1 MMATMEG
8 LPSCPTV
15 FSRSSQRPYLRVKHI
30 LRFSRRRCQ
39 HGGGR
44 SSVSRMPRRRGMLRN
59 DMGTA
64 STEQSELAAATAK
77 RRTFAIISHP
87 DAGKTTLTEK
97 LLLYSGLIR
106 TAGMVRGRKGGKTAA
121 SDWMGMEQERGIS
134 ITASAMQFPY
144 KHAVINLLDTPGHQD
159 FSEDT
164 YRTLTAADS
173 AIMVIDAAKGVE
185 AQTRKLFAVC
195 RMRRIP
201 VLTFV
206 NKMDLPGRPP
216 LDLMTE
222 VEQALSIHASAVN
235 WPIGS
240 GSDFA
245 GIVTR
250 DDHRVALFSKTAHGG
265 ATKVDVQTMDLA
277 DLSTSGRVLPDV
289 MGQVEHD
296 LELLAIAGNPFTRD
310 AFLEGDVTP
319 VFFGSALTNFG
330 VESFLDAFVDLA
342 PSPTSRLADGDDGS
356 ELAIDPIDRPFS
368 AYVFKLQA
376 NMNPK
381 HRDSTAFLR
390 VCSGRFERDMVVK
403 HQRLGR
409 EVRLSR
415 PHSLVAQERSTV
427 EEAFPGDIIGI
438 INPGLFAIG
447 DTISVTGGFAFKPLP
462 QFQPEIFARI
472 RPTDVGKRK
481 AFDKGMEQ
489 MAQEGTV
496 QILRSLND
504 LESLVAAVGRLQFD
518 VLQYRLR
525 HEYRVETVL
534 DLLSYTCSAWLEGD
548 PATFK
553 TPSASMIVKDQRGRV
568 VVLFQDVV
576 MKNIGRERNPGHVL
590 KDMG

>member
-1 MMATMEG
+1 MD
-8 LPSCPTV
+8 LPQT
-15 FSRSSQRPYLRVKHI
+15 
-30 LRFSRRRCQ
+30 
-39 HGGGR
+39 
-44 SSVSRMPRRRGMLRN
+44 PRRYGMLR
-59 DMGTA
+59 DAMATDTACQQSEIAA
-64 STEQSELAAATAK
+64 STAR

-97 LLLYSGLIR
+97 LLLYSGMIR
-106 TAGMVRGRKGGKTAA
+106 TAGMVRGRKGGKAAA

-134 ITASAMQFPY
+134 ITASAMQFRY
-144 KHAVINLLDTPGHQD
+144 HKAVINLLDTPGHQD

-195 RMRRIP
+195 RLRRIP
-201 VLTFV
+201 VLTLI

-222 VEQALSIHASAVN
+222 VEQALDIHASAIN
-235 WPIGS
+235 WPVGA
-240 GSDFA
+240 GNEFA
-245 GIVTR
+245 GIVNR
-250 DDHRVALFSKTAHGG
+250 ADGRVHLFSKTAPGG
-265 ATKVDVQTMDLA
+265 AAKAALDDLA
-277 DLSTSGRVLPDV
+277 LAELYGSGRVPPDV
-289 MGQVEHD
+289 LTHLRHD
-296 LELLAIAGNPFTRD
+296 LELLDIAGNPFTREG
-310 AFLEGDVTP
+310 FLRGEVTP

-330 VESFLDAFVDLA
+330 IESFFDAFVTLA
-342 PSPTSRLADGDDGS
+342 PGPGARPADRTDGS
-356 ELAIDPIDRPFS
+356 EQLVDPIETPFS

-403 HQRLGR
+403 HHRLGR

-427 EEAFPGDIIGI
+427 EEAYPGDIIGI
-438 INPGLFAIG
+438 INPGMFAIG
-447 DTISVTGGFAFKPLP
+447 DTISLTGGFNFKPLP
-462 QFQPEIFARI
+462 HFQPEIFARI

-481 AFDKGMEQ
+481 TFDKGMRQ

-496 QILRSLND
+496 QILRSPNEM
-504 LESLVAAVGRLQFD
+504 ESLVAAVGRLQFD

-534 DLLSYTCSAWLEGD
+534 DPLPHTCSAWLEGD
-548 PATFK
+548 LDTFWP
-553 TPSASMIVKDQRGRV
+553 PSDSIILKDERDRPL
-568 VVLFQDVV
+568 VLFTDPRR
-576 MKNIGRERNPGHVL
+576 KAFARERNPEHTL
-590 KDMG
+590 RDMG

>member
-1 MMATMEG
+1 MKTDTT
-8 LPSCPTV
+8 LT
-15 FSRSSQRPYLRVKHI
+15 
-30 LRFSRRRCQ
+30 
-39 HGGGR
+39 
-44 SSVSRMPRRRGMLRN
+44 
-59 DMGTA
+59 
-64 STEQSELAAATAK
+64 SELATAIAR

-106 TAGMVRGRKGGKTAA
+106 TAGMVRGRKGGKATA

-144 KHAVINLLDTPGHQD
+144 KGAVINLLDTPGHQD

-185 AQTRKLFAVC
+185 TQTRKLFAVC

-201 VLTFV
+201 VLTLI

-222 VEQALSIHASAVN
+222 VEQALNIHASAIN

-240 GSDFA
+240 GSDFV

-250 DDHRVALFSKTAHGG
+250 ADSRVQLFSRTAHGG
-265 ATKVDVQTMDLA
+265 ATKVETDSLA
-277 DLSTSGRVLPDV
+277 LAELGATGRVSQET
-289 MGQVEHD
+289 MEQVLHD
-296 LELLAIAGNPFTRD
+296 MELLEIAGNPFTRD
-310 AFLEGDVTP
+310 QFLQGEVTP

-330 VESFLDAFVDLA
+330 VESFLDAFVELA
-342 PSPTSRLADGDDGS
+342 PSPGARPADGDDGT
-356 ELAIDPIDRPFS
+356 ELLVDPIDIPFS

-390 VCSGRFERDMVVK
+390 ICSGRFERDMVVK
-403 HQRLGR
+403 HHRLGR
-409 EVRLSR
+409 EIRLAR

-427 EEAFPGDIIGI
+427 EEAYPGDIVGI
-438 INPGLFAIG
+438 INPGVFAIG
-447 DTISVTGGFAFKPLP
+447 DTVSVTGGFNFKPLP
-462 QFQPEIFARI
+462 QFQPEIFARL

-481 AFDKGMEQ
+481 SFDKGLTQ

-496 QILRSLND
+496 QIMRNLND
-504 LESLVAAVGRLQFD
+504 QEALVAAVGRLQFE

-525 HEYRVETVL
+525 HEYRVETIL
-534 DLLSYTCSAWLEGD
+534 DTLPFTCSAWLEGD
-548 PATFK
+548 PSTFK
-553 TPSASMIVKDQRGRV
+553 SPSASMMVKDHRDRV
-568 VVLFQDVV
+568 VVLFGDQL
-576 MKNIGRERNPGHVL
+576 MKTIARDRNPDHVL
-590 KDMG
+590 RDMG

>member
-1 MMATMEG
+1 MTTDTSLFTE
-8 LPSCPTV
+8 L
-15 FSRSSQRPYLRVKHI
+15 
-30 LRFSRRRCQ
+30 
-39 HGGGR
+39 
-44 SSVSRMPRRRGMLRN
+44 VS
-59 DMGTA
+59 
-64 STEQSELAAATAK
+64 ATAR

-106 TAGMVRGRKGGKTAA
+106 TAGMVRGRKGGKATA

-195 RMRRIP
+195 RLRRIP
-201 VLTFV
+201 VLTLI

-222 VEQALSIHASAVN
+222 VERALNIHASPVN

-240 GSDFA
+240 GSEFV
-245 GIVTR
+245 GIVNR
-250 DDHRVALFSKTAHGG
+250 DDSRVALFSRTAHGG
-265 ATKVDVQTMDLA
+265 ASKVDVDTMALA
-277 DLSTSGRVLPDV
+277 NLAQSGRVSQEVLE
-289 MGQVEHD
+289 QVQHD
-296 LELLAIAGNPFTRD
+296 LELLEIAGNPFDREQ
-310 AFLEGDVTP
+310 FLQGEVTP
-319 VFFGSALTNFG
+319 VFFASALTNFG
-330 VESFLDAFVDLA
+330 IESFLDAFVRLA
-342 PSPTSRLADGDDGS
+342 PSPSARPADADDGT
-356 ELAIDPIDRPFS
+356 EILIDPIERPFS

-390 VCSGRFERDMVVK
+390 VCSGRFERDMMVK
-403 HQRLGR
+403 HHRLGR

-447 DTISVTGGFAFKPLP
+447 DTISVTGGFNFKPLP

-472 RPTDVGKRK
+472 RPSDVGKRK
-481 AFDKGMEQ
+481 PFDKGMWQ

-496 QILRSLND
+496 QIMRTLND
-504 LESLVAAVGRLQFD
+504 QEPLVAAVGRLQFD

-525 HEYRVETVL
+525 HEYRVEAIL
-534 DLLSYTCSAWLEGD
+534 DQLPFTCSAWLDGD

-553 TPSASMIVKDQRGRV
+553 PPSASMIVKDQRDRT
-568 VVLFQDVV
+568 VVLFGDQL
-576 MKNIGRERNPGHVL
+576 MKSIARDRNPGHTL
-590 KDMG
+590 RDMG

>member
-1 MMATMEG
+1 MTTEAT
-8 LPSCPTV
+8 L
-15 FSRSSQRPYLRVKHI
+15 I
-30 LRFSRRRCQ
+30 
-39 HGGGR
+39 
-44 SSVSRMPRRRGMLRN
+44 
-59 DMGTA
+59 
-64 STEQSELAAATAK
+64 SELAAATAR

-106 TAGMVRGRKGGKTAA
+106 TAGMVRGRKGGKTTA

-144 KHAVINLLDTPGHQD
+144 KDAVVNLLDTPGHQD

-201 VLTFV
+201 VLTLI

-222 VEQALSIHASAVN
+222 VEQALNIHASAIN

-240 GSDFA
+240 GSDFV

-250 DDHRVALFSKTAHGG
+250 ADSRVQLFSKTMHGG
-265 ATKVDVQTMDLA
+265 ATKVETDHVPLA
-277 DLSTSGRVLPDV
+277 ELDSTGRVSQETMAHV
-289 MGQVEHD
+289 QHD
-296 LELLAIAGNPFTRD
+296 LELLDIAGNPFSREQ
-310 AFLEGDVTP
+310 FLHGEVTP
-319 VFFGSALTNFG
+319 VFFASALTNFG
-330 VESFLDAFVDLA
+330 IESFLDAFVDLA
-342 PSPTSRLADGDDGS
+342 PGPGARSADRDDGS
-356 ELAIDPIDRPFS
+356 ELSINPIEMPFS

-390 VCSGRFERDMVVK
+390 ICSGRFERDMVVK
-403 HQRLGR
+403 HHRLGR
-409 EVRLSR
+409 DIRLAR
-415 PHSLVAQERSTV
+415 PHSLVAKERSTV
-427 EEAFPGDIIGI
+427 EEAYPGDIIGI
-438 INPGLFAIG
+438 INPGIFAIG
-447 DTISVTGGFAFKPLP
+447 DTVSLTGGFNFKPLP
-462 QFQPEIFARI
+462 QFQPEIFARL

-481 AFDKGMEQ
+481 AFDKGLSQ

-496 QILRSLND
+496 QIMKSFND
-504 LESLVAAVGRLQFD
+504 QDVLIAAVGRLQFD

-525 HEYRVETVL
+525 HEYRVETIVDAL
-534 DLLSYTCSAWLEGD
+534 PFTCSAWLEGD

-553 TPSASMIVKDQRGRV
+553 SPSASMMVKDQRDRV
-568 VVLFQDVV
+568 VILFGDQL
-576 MKNIGRERNPGHVL
+576 MKTIARDRNPDHIL
-590 KDMG
+590 RDMG

>member
-1 MMATMEG
+1 M
-8 LPSCPTV
+8 
-15 FSRSSQRPYLRVKHI
+15 
-30 LRFSRRRCQ
+30 
-39 HGGGR
+39 
-44 SSVSRMPRRRGMLRN
+44 
-59 DMGTA
+59 
-64 STEQSELAAATAK
+64 STDVTLQSELAAATAK

-106 TAGMVRGRKGGKTAA
+106 TAGMVRGRKGGKVTA
-121 SDWMGMEQERGIS
+121 SDWMAMEQERGIS

-144 KHAVINLLDTPGHQD
+144 KDAVVNLLDTPGHQD

-185 AQTRKLFAVC
+185 TQTRKLFAVC

-201 VLTFV
+201 VLTLI

-222 VEQALSIHASAVN
+222 VEQALNIHASAVN

-240 GSDFA
+240 GSDFV

-250 DDHRVALFSKTAHGG
+250 AGNRVQLFSKTAHGG
-265 ATKVDVQTMDLA
+265 ATKVNVDSLPLA
-277 DLSTSGRVLPDV
+277 DLARSRKVPPDV
-289 MGQVEHD
+289 LAQVEHD
-296 LELLAIAGNPFTRD
+296 LELLEIAGNPFSREQ
-310 AFLEGDVTP
+310 FLQGEVTP
-319 VFFGSALTNFG
+319 VFFASALTNFG
-330 VESFLDAFVDLA
+330 IENFLDAFVKLA
-342 PSPTSRLADGDDGS
+342 PCPGARQADGEGGG
-356 ELAIDPIDRPFS
+356 EITVDPIEMPFS

-390 VCSGRFERDMVVK
+390 ICSGRFERDMVVK
-403 HQRLGR
+403 HHRLGR

-415 PHSLVAQERSTV
+415 PHSLVAQDRTTV
-427 EEAFPGDIIGI
+427 EEAYPGDIIGI

-447 DTISVTGGFAFKPLP
+447 DTISLSGGFNFKPLP

-496 QILRSLND
+496 QIMKSLND
-504 LESLVAAVGRLQFD
+504 QESLVAAVGRLQFD

-525 HEYRVETVL
+525 QEYRVETIL
-534 DLLSYTCSAWLEGD
+534 ESLPFTCSAWLEGN
-548 PATFK
+548 PNTFK
-553 TPSASMIVKDQRGRV
+553 APSASMLVKDQRGRV
-568 VVLFQDVV
+568 VVLFGDNL
-576 MKNIGRERNPGHVL
+576 MKAIARDRNPDHTL
-590 KDMG
+590 KEMG

>member
-1 MMATMEG
+1 M
-8 LPSCPTV
+8 
-15 FSRSSQRPYLRVKHI
+15 LRV
-30 LRFSRRRCQ
+30 LM
-39 HGGGR
+39 
-44 SSVSRMPRRRGMLRN
+44 SSESALLN
-59 DMGTA
+59 
-64 STEQSELAAATAK
+64 ELAQATAK

-144 KHAVINLLDTPGHQD
+144 KQAVINLLDTPGHQD

-201 VLTFV
+201 VLTMI

-222 VEQALSIHASAVN
+222 VEQALDIHAAAVN

-240 GSDFA
+240 GSDFV
-245 GIVTR
+245 GIVR
-250 DDHRVALFSKTAHGG
+250 REDSRVELFSKTAHGG
-265 ATKVDVQTMDLA
+265 ATKVDVATMPLA
-277 DLSTSGRVLPDV
+277 ALAGSGRVPADV
-289 MGQVEHD
+289 MAHVQHD
-296 LELLAIAGNPFTRD
+296 LELLEIAGNPFSREE
-310 AFLEGDVTP
+310 FLRGDVTP
-319 VFFGSALTNFG
+319 VFFASALTNFG
-330 VESFLDAFVDLA
+330 IESFLDAFVDLA
-342 PSPTSRLADGDDGS
+342 PCPSARLADRDDGA
-356 ELAIDPIDRPFS
+356 ELTVDPIEMPFS

-403 HQRLGR
+403 HHRLGK

-427 EEAFPGDIIGI
+427 EEAYPGDIIGI
-438 INPGLFAIG
+438 INPGVFAIG
-447 DTISVTGGFAFKPLP
+447 DTISVTGGFNFKPLP

-489 MAQEGTV
+489 MSQEGTV
-496 QILRSLND
+496 QIMRSLND

-534 DLLSYTCSAWLEGD
+534 DALPFSCSAWLEGD

-553 TPSASMIVKDQRGRV
+553 SPSASMVVKDQRGRV
-568 VVLFQDVV
+568 VVLFGDQL
-576 MKNIGRERNPGHVL
+576 MKTIARDRNPQHTL
-590 KDMG
+590 RDMG

>member
-1 MMATMEG
+1 MRAG
-8 LPSCPTV
+8 KAFCV
-15 FSRSSQRPYLRVKHI
+15 
-30 LRFSRRRCQ
+30 
-39 HGGGR
+39 
-44 SSVSRMPRRRGMLRN
+44 RN
-59 DMGTA
+59 SLGETGVWYAAPPM
-64 STEQSELAAATAK
+64 STDVTLQSELAAATAK

-106 TAGMVRGRKGGKTAA
+106 TAGMVRGRKGGKVTA
-121 SDWMGMEQERGIS
+121 SDWMAMEQERGIS

-144 KHAVINLLDTPGHQD
+144 KDAVVNLLDTPGHQD

-185 AQTRKLFAVC
+185 TQTRKLFAVC

-201 VLTFV
+201 VLTLI

-222 VEQALSIHASAVN
+222 VEQALNIHASAVN

-240 GSDFA
+240 GSDFV

-250 DDHRVALFSKTAHGG
+250 ADNRVQLFSKTAHGG
-265 ATKVDVQTMDLA
+265 ATKVHVDSLPLA
-277 DLSTSGRVLPDV
+277 DLARGRKVPPDV
-289 MGQVEHD
+289 LAQVEHD
-296 LELLAIAGNPFTRD
+296 LELIEIAGNPFSREQ
-310 AFLEGDVTP
+310 FLQGEVTP
-319 VFFGSALTNFG
+319 VFFASALTNFG
-330 VESFLDAFVDLA
+330 IENFLDAFVKLA
-342 PSPTSRLADGDDGS
+342 PCPGARPADGEGGA
-356 ELAIDPIDRPFS
+356 EITVDPIDMPFS

-403 HQRLGR
+403 HHRLGR

-415 PHSLVAQERSTV
+415 PHSLVAQDRTTV

-438 INPGLFAIG
+438 INPGVFAIG
-447 DTISVTGGFAFKPLP
+447 DTISVSGGFNFKPLP

-496 QILRSLND
+496 QIMKSLND
-504 LESLVAAVGRLQFD
+504 QDSLVAAVGRLQFD

-525 HEYRVETVL
+525 QEYRVDTILESL
-534 DLLSYTCSAWLEGD
+534 PFSCSAWLEGN
-548 PATFK
+548 PNTFK
-553 TPSASMIVKDQRGRV
+553 RPSASMLVKDQRGRV
-568 VVLFQDVV
+568 VVLFGDNL
-576 MKNIGRERNPGHVL
+576 MKTIARDRNPDHML
-590 KDMG
+590 KEMG

>member
-1 MMATMEG
+1 MTIE
-8 LPSCPTV
+8 
-15 FSRSSQRPYLRVKHI
+15 
-30 LRFSRRRCQ
+30 
-39 HGGGR
+39 
-44 SSVSRMPRRRGMLRN
+44 
-59 DMGTA
+59 TA
-64 STEQSELAAATAK
+64 SLNELAAATAR

-106 TAGMVRGRKGGKTAA
+106 TAGMVRGRKGGKTTA

-144 KHAVINLLDTPGHQD
+144 KDAVVNLLDTPGHQD

-185 AQTRKLFAVC
+185 TQTRKLFAVC

-201 VLTFV
+201 VLTLI

-222 VEQALSIHASAVN
+222 VEQALDIHASAIN

-240 GSDFA
+240 GSDFV

-250 DDHRVALFSKTAHGG
+250 ADSQVQLFSKTMHGG
-265 ATKVDVQTMDLA
+265 ASKVETDTLPLA
-277 DLSTSGRVLPDV
+277 ELGSQGRVSQDT
-289 MGQVEHD
+289 MAQVNHD
-296 LELLAIAGNPFTRD
+296 LELLEIAGNPFTHEQ
-310 AFLEGDVTP
+310 FIQGEVTP
-319 VFFGSALTNFG
+319 VFFASALTNFG
-330 VESFLDAFVDLA
+330 IESFLDAFVELA
-342 PSPTSRLADGDDGS
+342 PSPGMRPAERDDGS
-356 ELAIDPIDRPFS
+356 ELLVNPTDMPFS

-390 VCSGRFERDMVVK
+390 ICSGRFERDMVVK
-403 HQRLGR
+403 HHRLGR
-409 EVRLSR
+409 DIRLAR

-427 EEAFPGDIIGI
+427 EEAYPGDIIGI
-438 INPGLFAIG
+438 INPGVFAIG
-447 DTISVTGGFAFKPLP
+447 DTVSLTGGFNFKPLP
-462 QFQPEIFARI
+462 QFQPEIFARL

-481 AFDKGMEQ
+481 AFDKGLSQ

-496 QILRSLND
+496 QILRSIND
-504 LESLVAAVGRLQFD
+504 QEVLIAAVGRLQFD

-525 HEYRVETVL
+525 HEYRVETIL
-534 DLLSYTCSAWLEGD
+534 DALPFTCSAWLEGD
-548 PATFK
+548 PSTFK
-553 TPSASMIVKDQRGRV
+553 SPSASMMVKDQRDRV
-568 VVLFQDVV
+568 VVLFGDQL
-576 MKNIGRERNPGHVL
+576 MKTIARDRNPDHAL
-590 KDMG
+590 LEMG

>member
-1 MMATMEG
+1 
-8 LPSCPTV
+8 
-15 FSRSSQRPYLRVKHI
+15 
-30 LRFSRRRCQ
+30 
-39 HGGGR
+39 
-44 SSVSRMPRRRGMLRN
+44 MLRAMMRT
-59 DMGTA
+59 DT
-64 STEQSELAAATAK
+64 TEHNELAIATAK

-144 KHAVINLLDTPGHQD
+144 KDAIINLLDTPGHQD

-195 RMRRIP
+195 RLRRIP
-201 VLTFV
+201 VLTLV

-222 VEQALSIHASAVN
+222 VEQALTIHASAVN

-250 DDHRVALFSKTAHGG
+250 ADNRVALFSKTAHGG
-265 ATKVDVQTMDLA
+265 ATKVDVQTMALEDLA
-277 DLSTSGRVLPDV
+277 KSGRVSPEV
-289 MGQVEHD
+289 MAQVQHD
-296 LELLAIAGNPFTRD
+296 LELLAIAGNPLSHEQ
-310 AFLEGDVTP
+310 FLGGEVTP
-319 VFFGSALTNFG
+319 VFFASALTNFG
-330 VESFLDAFVDLA
+330 VESFLDAFVQLA
-342 PSPTSRLADGDDGS
+342 PAPGARLADTDDGGEQS
-356 ELAIDPIDRPFS
+356 IDPIEQPFS

-403 HQRLGR
+403 HHRLGR
-409 EVRLSR
+409 DVRLSR

-438 INPGLFAIG
+438 INPGVFAIG
-447 DTISVTGGFAFKPLP
+447 DTISVTGGFRFKPLP

-481 AFDKGMEQ
+481 SFDKGMEQ

-534 DLLSYTCSAWLEGD
+534 DTLPFTCSAWLEGD
-548 PATFK
+548 PETFK
-553 TPSASMIVKDQRGRV
+553 RPSASMIVKDQRGRV
-568 VVLFQDVV
+568 VVLFGDHL
-576 MKNIGRERNPGHVL
+576 MKTIARDRNPDHVL

>member
-1 MMATMEG
+1 MTTDTTFA
-8 LPSCPTV
+8 
-15 FSRSSQRPYLRVKHI
+15 
-30 LRFSRRRCQ
+30 
-39 HGGGR
+39 
-44 SSVSRMPRRRGMLRN
+44 
-59 DMGTA
+59 
-64 STEQSELAAATAK
+64 SELAAAIAR

-106 TAGMVRGRKGGKTAA
+106 TAGMVRGRKGGKATA

-144 KHAVINLLDTPGHQD
+144 KGAVLNLLDTPGHQD

-185 AQTRKLFAVC
+185 TQTRKLFAVC

-201 VLTFV
+201 VLTLI

-222 VEQALSIHASAVN
+222 VEQALNIHASAIN

-240 GSDFA
+240 GSDFV

-250 DDHRVALFSKTAHGG
+250 AVNRVQLFSRTAHGG
-265 ATKVDVQTMDLA
+265 ATKVETDSLA
-277 DLSTSGRVLPDV
+277 LAELGASGRVSRET
-289 MGQVEHD
+289 MEQVLHD
-296 LELLAIAGNPFTRD
+296 LELLEIAGNPFTRD
-310 AFLEGDVTP
+310 QFLQGEVTP

-330 VESFLDAFVDLA
+330 VESFLDAFVELA
-342 PSPTSRLADGDDGS
+342 PNPGARPADGDDGT
-356 ELAIDPIDRPFS
+356 EVLVDPIDMPFS

-390 VCSGRFERDMVVK
+390 ICSGRFERDMVVK
-403 HQRLGR
+403 HHRLGR
-409 EVRLSR
+409 DIRLAR

-427 EEAFPGDIIGI
+427 EEAYPGDIVGI
-438 INPGLFAIG
+438 INPGVFAIG
-447 DTISVTGGFAFKPLP
+447 DTVSVAGGFNFRPLP
-462 QFQPEIFARI
+462 QFQPEIFARL

-481 AFDKGMEQ
+481 SFDKGLTQ

-496 QILRSLND
+496 QIMRSLND
-504 LESLVAAVGRLQFD
+504 QEALIAAVGRLQFE

-525 HEYRVETVL
+525 QEYRVETIL
-534 DLLSYTCSAWLEGD
+534 DALPFSCSAWLEGD
-548 PATFK
+548 PSTFK
-553 TPSASMIVKDQRGRV
+553 SPSASMMVKDHRDRV
-568 VVLFQDVV
+568 VVLFGDQL
-576 MKNIGRERNPGHVL
+576 MKTIARDRNPDHL
-590 KDMG
+590 LRDMG

>member
-1 MMATMEG
+1 M
-8 LPSCPTV
+8 L
-15 FSRSSQRPYLRVKHI
+15 
-30 LRFSRRRCQ
+30 
-39 HGGGR
+39 HGAMTTDT
-44 SSVSRMPRRRGMLRN
+44 SLFTELVS
-59 DMGTA
+59 
-64 STEQSELAAATAK
+64 ATAR

-106 TAGMVRGRKGGKTAA
+106 TAGMVRGRKGGKATA

-195 RMRRIP
+195 RLRRIP
-201 VLTFV
+201 VLTLI

-222 VEQALSIHASAVN
+222 VERALNIHASPVN

-240 GSDFA
+240 GSEFV
-245 GIVTR
+245 GIVNR
-250 DDHRVALFSKTAHGG
+250 DDSRVALFSRTAHGG
-265 ATKVDVQTMDLA
+265 ASKVDVDTMALA
-277 DLSTSGRVLPDV
+277 NLAQSGRVSQEVLE
-289 MGQVEHD
+289 QVQHD
-296 LELLAIAGNPFTRD
+296 LELLEIAGNPFDREQ
-310 AFLEGDVTP
+310 FLQGEVTP
-319 VFFGSALTNFG
+319 VFFASALTNFG
-330 VESFLDAFVDLA
+330 IESFLDAFVRLA
-342 PSPTSRLADGDDGS
+342 PSPSARPADADDGT
-356 ELAIDPIDRPFS
+356 EILIDPIERPFS

-390 VCSGRFERDMVVK
+390 VCSGRFERDMMVK
-403 HQRLGR
+403 HHRLGR

-447 DTISVTGGFAFKPLP
+447 DTISVTGGFNFKPLP

-472 RPTDVGKRK
+472 RPSDVGKRK
-481 AFDKGMEQ
+481 PFDKGMWQ

-496 QILRSLND
+496 QIMRTLND
-504 LESLVAAVGRLQFD
+504 QEPLVAAVGRLQFD

-525 HEYRVETVL
+525 HEYRVEAIL
-534 DLLSYTCSAWLEGD
+534 DQLPFTCSAWLDGD

-553 TPSASMIVKDQRGRV
+553 PPSASMIVKDQRDRV
-568 VVLFQDVV
+568 VVLFGDQL
-576 MKNIGRERNPGHVL
+576 MKTIARDRNPGHTL
-590 KDMG
+590 RDMG

>member
-1 MMATMEG
+1 
-8 LPSCPTV
+8 
-15 FSRSSQRPYLRVKHI
+15 
-30 LRFSRRRCQ
+30 
-39 HGGGR
+39 
-44 SSVSRMPRRRGMLRN
+44 MLRN

-481 AFDKGMEQ
+481 AFDKGIEQ

>member
-1 MMATMEG
+1 
-8 LPSCPTV
+8 
-15 FSRSSQRPYLRVKHI
+15 
-30 LRFSRRRCQ
+30 
-39 HGGGR
+39 
-44 SSVSRMPRRRGMLRN
+44 MLRHT
-59 DMGTA
+59 MRSA
-64 STEQSELAAATAK
+64 STEQSEIAAATAR

-144 KHAVINLLDTPGHQD
+144 KDAVINLLDTPGHQD

-195 RMRRIP
+195 RLRRIP

-222 VEQALSIHASAVN
+222 VEEALTIHASAVN

-277 DLSTSGRVLPDV
+277 DLSASGRVMPDV
-289 MGQVEHD
+289 MSQVEHD
-296 LELLAIAGNPFTRD
+296 LELLAIAGNPFAHDR
-310 AFLEGDVTP
+310 FLDGDVTP

-330 VESFLDAFVDLA
+330 VESFLDTFVRLA
-342 PSPTSRLADGDDGS
+342 PSPAARPADGDDG
-356 ELAIDPIDRPFS
+356 ELAIDPIERPFS

-403 HQRLGR
+403 HHRLGR
-409 EVRLSR
+409 EIRLSR

-427 EEAFPGDIIGI
+427 EEAFPGDIVGI
-438 INPGLFAIG
+438 INPGIFAIG

-496 QILRSLND
+496 QIMRSLND
-504 LESLVAAVGRLQFD
+504 LDSLVAAVGRLQFD

-534 DLLSYTCSAWLEGD
+534 DMLPFTCSAWLEGD
-548 PATFK
+548 PTTFK
-553 TPSASMIVKDQRGRV
+553 APSTSMIVKDQRGRV
-568 VVLFQDVV
+568 VVLFQDSL
-576 MKNIGRERNPGHVL
+576 MKNIGRERNRDHVL

>member
-1 MMATMEG
+1 MSTDAT
-8 LPSCPTV
+8 L
-15 FSRSSQRPYLRVKHI
+15 
-30 LRFSRRRCQ
+30 
-39 HGGGR
+39 
-44 SSVSRMPRRRGMLRN
+44 
-59 DMGTA
+59 
-64 STEQSELAAATAK
+64 QSELAAAMAK

-106 TAGMVRGRKGGKTAA
+106 TAGMVRGRKGGKVTA
-121 SDWMGMEQERGIS
+121 SDWMAMEQERGIS

-144 KHAVINLLDTPGHQD
+144 KDAIVNLLDTPGHQD

-185 AQTRKLFAVC
+185 TQTRKLFAVC

-201 VLTFV
+201 VLTLI

-222 VEQALSIHASAVN
+222 VEQALNIHASAVN

-240 GSDFA
+240 GSDFV

-250 DDHRVALFSKTAHGG
+250 ADYRVQLFSKTAHGG
-265 ATKVDVQTMDLA
+265 ATKVNVDSLPLA
-277 DLSTSGRVLPDV
+277 DLARSHKVPPDV
-289 MGQVEHD
+289 LAQVEHD
-296 LELLAIAGNPFTRD
+296 LELLEIAGNPFSREQ
-310 AFLEGDVTP
+310 FLQGEVTP
-319 VFFGSALTNFG
+319 VFFASALTNFG
-330 VESFLDAFVDLA
+330 IENFLDAFVKLA
-342 PSPTSRLADGDDGS
+342 PCPAARQADGEGGG
-356 ELAIDPIDRPFS
+356 EITVDPIEMPFS

-390 VCSGRFERDMVVK
+390 ICSGRFERDMVVK
-403 HQRLGR
+403 HHRLGR

-415 PHSLVAQERSTV
+415 PHSLVAQDRTTV
-427 EEAFPGDIIGI
+427 EEAYPGDIIGI

-447 DTISVTGGFAFKPLP
+447 DTISLSGGFNFKPLP

-496 QILRSLND
+496 QIMKSLND
-504 LESLVAAVGRLQFD
+504 QESLVAAVGRLQFD

-525 HEYRVETVL
+525 QEYRVETIL
-534 DLLSYTCSAWLEGD
+534 ESLPFTCSAWLEGN
-548 PATFK
+548 PNTFK
-553 TPSASMIVKDQRGRV
+553 APSASMLVKDQRGRV
-568 VVLFQDVV
+568 VVLFGDNL
-576 MKNIGRERNPGHVL
+576 MKTIARDRNPDHTL
-590 KDMG
+590 KEMG

>member
-1 MMATMEG
+1 M
-8 LPSCPTV
+8 L
-15 FSRSSQRPYLRVKHI
+15 
-30 LRFSRRRCQ
+30 
-39 HGGGR
+39 HGAMTTDT
-44 SSVSRMPRRRGMLRN
+44 SLL
-59 DMGTA
+59 
-64 STEQSELAAATAK
+64 SELSAAAAR

-106 TAGMVRGRKGGKTAA
+106 TAGMVRGRKGGKATA

-144 KHAVINLLDTPGHQD
+144 KQAVINLLDTPGHQD

-195 RMRRIP
+195 RLRRIP
-201 VLTFV
+201 VLTLI

-222 VEQALSIHASAVN
+222 VEQALNIHASAVN

-240 GSDFA
+240 GSEFV
-245 GIVTR
+245 GIVNR
-250 DDHRVALFSKTAHGG
+250 ENSHVELFSRTAHGG
-265 ATKVDVQTMDLA
+265 ATKVDVDTMALA
-277 DLSTSGRVLPDV
+277 NLAQSGRVSQEVLE
-289 MGQVEHD
+289 QVRHD
-296 LELLAIAGNPFTRD
+296 LELLEIAGNPFDREL
-310 AFLEGDVTP
+310 FLQGEVTP
-319 VFFGSALTNFG
+319 VFFASALTNFG
-330 VESFLDAFVDLA
+330 IESFLDAFVKLA
-342 PSPTSRLADGDDGS
+342 PSPGARLADAENGS
-356 ELAIDPIDRPFS
+356 ELSIDPIERPFS

-390 VCSGRFERDMVVK
+390 VCSGRFERDMLVK
-403 HQRLGR
+403 HHRLGR

-447 DTISVTGGFAFKPLP
+447 DTISTTGGFNFKPLP

-472 RPTDVGKRK
+472 RPSDVGKRK
-481 AFDKGMEQ
+481 PFDKGMWQ

-496 QILRSLND
+496 QIMHSLHD
-504 LESLVAAVGRLQFD
+504 QEPLVAAVGRLQFD

-525 HEYRVETVL
+525 SEYRVETML
-534 DLLSYTCSAWLEGD
+534 DQLPFTCSAWLDGD

-553 TPSASMIVKDQRGRV
+553 APSASMIVKDQRDRI
-568 VVLFQDVV
+568 VVLFGDQL
-576 MKNIGRERNPGHVL
+576 MKSIARDRNPGHTL
-590 KDMG
+590 RDMG

>member
-1 MMATMEG
+1 MTN
-8 LPSCPTV
+8 PTAL
-15 FSRSSQRPYLRVKHI
+15 Q
-30 LRFSRRRCQ
+30 
-39 HGGGR
+39 G
-44 SSVSRMPRRRGMLRN
+44 
-59 DMGTA
+59 
-64 STEQSELAAATAK
+64 ELAAATAQ

-106 TAGMVRGRKGGKTAA
+106 TAGMVRGRKGGKSTA

-144 KHAVINLLDTPGHQD
+144 KGAVINLLDTPGHQD

-185 AQTRKLFAVC
+185 TQTRKLFAVC

-201 VLTFV
+201 VLTLI

-222 VEQALSIHASAVN
+222 VEQALNIHASAMN

-240 GSDFA
+240 GSDFV

-250 DDHRVALFSKTAHGG
+250 ADSRVQLFSKTMRGG
-265 ATKVDVQTMDLA
+265 ATKVETDTLPLA
-277 DLSTSGRVLPDV
+277 ELSAHSRVSQET
-289 MGQVEHD
+289 MGQVLHD
-296 LELLAIAGNPFTRD
+296 LELLDIAGNSFTREQ
-310 AFLEGDVTP
+310 FLHGEITP
-319 VFFGSALTNFG
+319 VFFASALTNFG
-330 VESFLDAFVDLA
+330 IESFLDAFVELA
-342 PSPTSRLADGDDGS
+342 PSPGSRPADQEDGG
-356 ELAIDPIDRPFS
+356 ELSVDPIEMPFS

-390 VCSGRFERDMVVK
+390 ICSGRFERDMVVK
-403 HQRLGR
+403 HHRLGR
-409 EVRLSR
+409 DIRLTR

-427 EEAFPGDIIGI
+427 EEAYPGDIIGI
-438 INPGLFAIG
+438 INPGVFAIG
-447 DTISVTGGFAFKPLP
+447 DTVSLTGGFNFKPLP
-462 QFQPEIFARI
+462 QFQPEIFARL

-481 AFDKGMEQ
+481 PFDKGLSQ

-496 QILRSLND
+496 QIMKSFND
-504 LESLVAAVGRLQFD
+504 QEILIAAVGRLQFD

-525 HEYRVETVL
+525 HEYRVESIL
-534 DLLSYTCSAWLEGD
+534 DALPFSCSAWLDGD
-548 PATFK
+548 PSTFK
-553 TPSASMIVKDQRGRV
+553 SPSASMMVKDQRDRI
-568 VVLFQDVV
+568 VVLFGDQL
-576 MKNIGRERNPGHVL
+576 MKTIARDRNPDHVL
-590 KDMG
+590 RDMG

>member
-1 MMATMEG
+1 MT
-8 LPSCPTV
+8 
-15 FSRSSQRPYLRVKHI
+15 
-30 LRFSRRRCQ
+30 
-39 HGGGR
+39 
-44 SSVSRMPRRRGMLRN
+44 
-59 DMGTA
+59 
-64 STEQSELAAATAK
+64 TETTPLSELAAAIAR

-106 TAGMVRGRKGGKTAA
+106 TAGMVRGRKGGKTTA

-144 KHAVINLLDTPGHQD
+144 KDAVVNLLDTPGHQD

-185 AQTRKLFAVC
+185 TQTRKLFAVC

-201 VLTFV
+201 VLTLI

-222 VEQALSIHASAVN
+222 VEQALDIHASAIN

-240 GSDFA
+240 GSDFI
-245 GIVTR
+245 GIVSRT
-250 DDHRVALFSKTAHGG
+250 DNRVQLFSKTMRGG
-265 ATKVDVQTMDLA
+265 ATKVETNTLPLA
-277 DLSTSGRVLPDV
+277 ELHSNGRVSQEA
-289 MGQVEHD
+289 MAQVQHD
-296 LELLAIAGNPFTRD
+296 LELLEIAGNPFTREQ
-310 AFLEGDVTP
+310 FLQGAVTP
-319 VFFGSALTNFG
+319 VFFASALTNFG
-330 VESFLDAFVDLA
+330 IESFLDTFVDLA
-342 PSPTSRLADGDDGS
+342 PSPGMRPADSDDGS
-356 ELAIDPIDRPFS
+356 ELFINPTNMPFS

-390 VCSGRFERDMVVK
+390 ICSGRFERDMVVK
-403 HQRLGR
+403 HH
-409 EVRLSR
+409 RLSRDIRLAR

-427 EEAFPGDIIGI
+427 EEAYPGDIIGI
-438 INPGLFAIG
+438 INPGVFAIG
-447 DTISVTGGFAFKPLP
+447 DTVSLTGGFNFKPLP
-462 QFQPEIFARI
+462 QFQAELFARL

-481 AFDKGMEQ
+481 AFDKGLSQ

-496 QILRSLND
+496 QIMRSLND
-504 LESLVAAVGRLQFD
+504 QDALIAAVGRLQFD

-525 HEYRVETVL
+525 HEYRVETIMDTL
-534 DLLSYTCSAWLEGD
+534 PFTCSAWLDGD
-548 PATFK
+548 PSTFK
-553 TPSASMIVKDQRGRV
+553 SPSASMMVKDQRGRV
-568 VVLFQDVV
+568 VVLFGDQL
-576 MKNIGRERNPGHVL
+576 MKTIARDRNPDHDL
-590 KDMG
+590 REMG